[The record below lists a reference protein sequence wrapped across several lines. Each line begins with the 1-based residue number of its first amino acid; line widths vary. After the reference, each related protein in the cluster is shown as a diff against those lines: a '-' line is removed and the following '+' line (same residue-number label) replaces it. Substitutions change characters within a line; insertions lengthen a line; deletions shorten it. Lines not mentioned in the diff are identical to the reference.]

1 MNGSTKT
8 KTKRKR
14 KSFDYASNSIG
25 RVAVSKT
32 ACWGFE
38 SLLACFEGRRM
49 NGVNGMSDIE
59 GKAVRVA
66 ASELGNERVSIMKDE
81 SHWDLISSLN
91 LHPSTFFI

>member
-1 MNGSTKT
+1 
-8 KTKRKR
+8 
-14 KSFDYASNSIG
+14 
-25 RVAVSKT
+25 
-32 ACWGFE
+32 
-38 SLLACFEGRRM
+38 M

-91 LHPSTFFI
+91 LHPSTFPS